1 MKDITKKVHKAIFEI
16 DTKLTASGEMDLI
29 RKWFDKKTTY
39 EIWRLLPSQVLR
51 ELIRVILKDNKED
64 KKWKL

>member
-1 MKDITKKVHKAIFEI
+1 MNYKTNFYNMDAK
-16 DTKLTASGEMDLI
+16 KLTATEEMDLI

-51 ELIRVILKDNKED
+51 ELIKVILKDNKED
-64 KKWKL
+64 K

>member
-1 MKDITKKVHKAIFEI
+1 MKDITKKVHKAI
-16 DTKLTASGEMDLI
+16 LTATEEMDLI

-51 ELIRVILKDNKED
+51 ELIRVILKDNKDD